1 MNAPRQG
8 LFASLLIVCF
18 VLQTL
23 LLVIAT
29 THQLKEN
36 RASQGQLMTSQLI
49 TDSLPE
55 MTPPNTVSLALIS
68 NRYAT
73 NPSVA
78 SLRILDASQQ
88 VLATAGLERTR
99 TGEVFSRDIL
109 QGDRKIGQVELTL
122 IEPSMGEILRSEWLA
137 LTLSL
142 LLYIFLWLAY
152 RLIARPTRSEYLT
165 RVQHENELKQQID
178 TLKQAL
184 ENNEQTTA
192 TPQAVVSPEP
202 EEDVQQ
208 STDHLLNEKTICLN
222 IQFYDPKGLLDSV
235 SQSVAQSYFNLCQ
248 MFLNKAI
255 TQCSQHYNI
264 AVDDFIISESFDAE
278 GATIYIDA
286 EKYKD
291 AECLMMISA
300 VFQMLSDVL
309 YRRYREEKRFVLQTR
324 CAISSAVKDMQLD
337 ATAASKRLTQSL
349 SSKESAVYV
358 NHKFLQSMTQC
369 YQLVTLPHPTNALTR
384 HAYLIN
390 GMNHECAELAQR
402 MRTQILKG

>member
-36 RASQGQLMTSQLI
+36 RANQGQLMTSQLI

-55 MTPPNTVSLALIS
+55 MMPPNTVSLALIG

-88 VLATAGLERTR
+88 VLATAGLEQTR
-99 TGEVFSRDIL
+99 SGEVFSRDIM
-109 QGDRKIGQVELTL
+109 QGERKIGQVQLTL
-122 IEPSMGEILRSEWLA
+122 IEPSIGEILRSEWLA
-137 LTLSL
+137 MTLSL
-142 LLYIFLWLAY
+142 LLYVFLWLAY
-152 RLIARPTRSEYLT
+152 RLIARPTRREYLA
-165 RVQHENELKQQID
+165 RLAHENELKQQIS
-178 TLKQAL
+178 TLNQAL
-184 ENNEQTTA
+184 SMAQSDPSNTCVPT
-192 TPQAVVSPEP
+192 SP
-202 EEDVQQ
+202 EEDVEE
-208 STDHLLNEKTICLN
+208 STVEHINEKTICLN
-222 IQFYDPKGLLDSV
+222 IQFYDPKQLLDTV
-235 SQSVAQSYFNLCQ
+235 SQSVTQAYFNLCQ
-248 MFLNKAI
+248 LFLNKTI
-255 TQCSQHYNI
+255 TQCAQHYNI
-264 AVDDFIISESFDAE
+264 SVDDFIISNSFDAHGVTVE
-278 GATIYIDA
+278 IDA

-291 AECLMMISA
+291 AECLMMICA

-309 YRRYREEKRFVLQTR
+309 YRRYREEKRFVLHTR
-324 CAISSAVKDMQLD
+324 CAISSGVKDMQLD
-337 ATAASKRLTQSL
+337 ALPAAKRLTQSL
-349 SSKESAVYV
+349 TGKESAVYI

-390 GMNHECAELAQR
+390 GMNHDCADLAQR
-402 MRTQILKG
+402 IRTQILKG

>member
-55 MTPPNTVSLALIS
+55 MVPANTVSLALIS

-78 SLRILDASQQ
+78 SLRILDANQQ

-99 TGEVFSRDIL
+99 TGEVFSRDIM
-109 QGDRKIGQVELTL
+109 QGERKIGQVELTL
-122 IEPSMGEILRSEWLA
+122 IEPSIGEILRSEWLA
-137 LTLSL
+137 MTLSL
-142 LLYIFLWLAY
+142 LLYILLWLAY
-152 RLIARPTRSEYLT
+152 RLIARPTRSEYLN
-165 RVQHENELKQQID
+165 RLQYENELKQQID
-178 TLKQAL
+178 TLKNAL
-184 ENNEQTTA
+184 ENTSNPIPVNQPT
-192 TPQAVVSPEP
+192 VEP
-202 EEDVQQ
+202 EQVQVQDVNE
-208 STDHLLNEKTICLN
+208 SVNEKTICLN
-222 IQFYDPKGLLDSV
+222 IQFYDPKQLLDSV
-235 SQSVAQSYFNLCQ
+235 SQSVAQSYFHLCQ
-248 MFLNKAI
+248 LFLNKAI
-255 TQCSQHYNI
+255 TQCAQHYNI
-264 AVDDFIISESFDAE
+264 AVDDFVIHESFDAN
-278 GATIYIDA
+278 GATVHIDA

-291 AECLMMISA
+291 AECLMMICA
-300 VFQMLSDVL
+300 VFQMLADVL
-309 YRRYREEKRFVLQTR
+309 YRRYREEKRFVLHTR
-324 CAISSAVKDMQLD
+324 CAISSAVKEMQLD
-337 ATAASKRLTQSL
+337 AIPAAKRLTQSL
-349 SSKESAVYV
+349 TSKESAVYV

-390 GMNHECAELAQR
+390 GMNHECADLAQR

>member
-55 MTPPNTVSLALIS
+55 MIPANTVSLALIS

-73 NPSVA
+73 NPSIA

-88 VLATAGLERTR
+88 VLAIAGLERTR
-99 TGEVFSRDIL
+99 TGEVFSRDIM

-122 IEPSMGEILRSEWLA
+122 IEPSIGEILRSEWLA
-137 LTLSL
+137 MTLSL

-152 RLIARPTRSEYLT
+152 RLIARPPHSEYLN
-165 RVQHENELKQQID
+165 RLKYENELKQQID
-178 TLKQAL
+178 TLKSAL
-184 ENNEQTTA
+184 ENSNHTVAE
-192 TPQAVVSPEP
+192 VEP
-202 EEDVQQ
+202 EKTPDTDQ
-208 STDHLLNEKTICLN
+208 SLSEKTICLN
-222 IQFYDPKGLLDSV
+222 IQFYDPKQLLNSV

-248 MFLNKAI
+248 LFLNKAI
-255 TQCSQHYNI
+255 TQCVQHYNI
-264 AVDDFIISESFDAE
+264 AVDDFIIGESFDAD
-278 GATIYIDA
+278 GATIHIDA

-291 AECLMMISA
+291 AECLIMISA

-309 YRRYREEKRFVLQTR
+309 YRRYRAEKRFVLHTR
-324 CAISSAVKDMQLD
+324 CAISSAVQDMQLD
-337 ATAASKRLTQSL
+337 AISASKRLTQSL
-349 SSKESAVYV
+349 TSKESAVYV

-390 GMNHECAELAQR
+390 GMNHDCAELAQR